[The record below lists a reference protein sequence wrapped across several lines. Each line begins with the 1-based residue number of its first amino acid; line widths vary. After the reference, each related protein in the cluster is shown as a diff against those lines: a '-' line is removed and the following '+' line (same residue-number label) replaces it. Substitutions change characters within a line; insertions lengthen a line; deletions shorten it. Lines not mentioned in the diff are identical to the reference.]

1 MHGSII
7 SIKWKL
13 TWKAKAIDNL
23 RKEGKPSDTGPID
36 DYAVPRDFSTE
47 NGP

>member
-1 MHGSII
+1 M
-7 SIKWKL
+7 KWKL

-23 RKEGKPSDTGPID
+23 RKEGKPSDTSPI